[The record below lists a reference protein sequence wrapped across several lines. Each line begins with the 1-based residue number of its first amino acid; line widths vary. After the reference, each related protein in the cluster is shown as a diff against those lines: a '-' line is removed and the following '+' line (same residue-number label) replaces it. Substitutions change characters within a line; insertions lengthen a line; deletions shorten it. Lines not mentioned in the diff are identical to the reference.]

1 VASPATENNAP
12 LVPVQEPGASSF
24 GQCGNCDATLAG
36 PFCSQCGEKKLSAD
50 DYSIRHLAEEALGEF
65 AHFDTKF
72 LRTLKV
78 LLTKPGEISR
88 AHFHGGRSRY
98 TKPLTLFVI
107 INVIFFL
114 FQPHTGLLRFGYASY
129 MGNAHYKSM
138 VQSHLL
144 ETREPEQTYSV
155 RFDANLQDQKKSL
168 LIVSVP
174 VLALVMGLFFV
185 GARRTYAEHLIFSVQ
200 VYAFLLIYLPLAV
213 LLLAPVFWALGA
225 VGPTAAP
232 LLSALRAEVAIVT
245 ITVAGLTIYI
255 YHGLQRAYG
264 MSRFRAGIAA
274 FALSWTVMLLT
285 GLYHNVLFFATF
297 WIT

>member
-1 VASPATENNAP
+1 VASPAAENNAP
-12 LVPVQEPGASSF
+12 LVPAQEPEASSF
-24 GQCGNCDATLAG
+24 GQCGNCRATLAG
-36 PFCSQCGEKKLSAD
+36 PFCFQCGEKKISAH
-50 DYSIRHLAEEALGEF
+50 DYSIRHLAEEVLGEF

-114 FQPHTGLLRFGYASY
+114 FQPHTGLLRYGYASY
-129 MGNAHYKSM
+129 LGNAHYKSV

-144 ETREPEQTYSV
+144 KTKEPEQSYAA
-155 RFDANLQDQKKSL
+155 RFDANLQNQKKSL

-174 VLALVMGLFFV
+174 VLALVMGVFFL
-185 GARRTYAEHLIFSVQ
+185 GTRRTYAEHLIFSVQ

-225 VGPTAAP
+225 AGPSAEP
-232 LLSALRAEVAIVT
+232 LLTALRAELAIVI
-245 ITVAGLTIYI
+245 ITVVGLTIYM
-255 YHGLQRAYG
+255 YYGLQRAYE
-264 MSRFRAGIAA
+264 MSRFRAGITA
-274 FALSWTVMLLT
+274 FALSLAMMFLT
-285 GLYHNVLFFATF
+285 GLYHNALFFATF